1 MAHDECEMG
10 DPRETACSSTQR
22 DLHRPER
29 RRTEQAD
36 VRKLTLISF
45 VLLGLGLALWAGYA
59 VQGSHVDEDGVLQEP
74 FHLLALGWLF
84 ILTGGVA
91 LLVALVAGV
100 IKNRRTPK

>member
-1 MAHDECEMG
+1 M
-10 DPRETACSSTQR
+10 
-22 DLHRPER
+22 
-29 RRTEQAD
+29 
-36 VRKLTLISF
+36 RKLTLISL

-91 LLVALVAGV
+91 PMAALVARI
-100 IKNRRTPK
+100 IKNWKAPK